1 MLLSRT
7 TTRRCI
13 TKLALT
19 VTVLSVAMLAVSSVA
34 VADPPTRGDAQ
45 ATFEAFST
53 GGSAIRFHNPLAKG
67 RPGVEPLSPDSA
79 RIFALF
85 DNVAYCQ
92 EGWRVIVLGFFD
104 DPSFYSSRNELRAY
118 LSSLSMEFVLDGV
131 PLEVETTSVK
141 EFPHPPPELS
151 LNPLMEVNFGA
162 FLAPGALSLGTHE
175 LQTIFHD
182 PVFGDDEVTVSFTA
196 VAC

>member
-1 MLLSRT
+1 MRK
-7 TTRRCI
+7 RRSGR
-13 TKLALT
+13 KSA
-19 VTVLSVAMLAVSSVA
+19 LAVVGAVVA
-34 VADPPTRGDAQ
+34 VALSMAFPSQALAGPTRGDAE
-45 ATFEAFST
+45 ATFEAFFT

-67 RPGVEPLSPDSA
+67 GPGVPFGAPDSA
-79 RIFALF
+79 RIFSLF

-92 EGWRVIVLGFFD
+92 EGWHVIVVGAFD

-118 LSSLSMEFVLDGV
+118 LSSLSTEFVLDGV

-141 EFPHPPPELS
+141 ELPFPGSS
-151 LNPLMEVNFGA
+151 LNPLMVVNFGA

-182 PVFGDDEVTVSFTA
+182 PVFGDDELTVSFTA

>member
-1 MLLSRT
+1 MT
-7 TTRRCI
+7 KRRSGR
-13 TKLALT
+13 KSA
-19 VTVLSVAMLAVSSVA
+19 LAVVGAVVA
-34 VADPPTRGDAQ
+34 VALSMAFPSQALAGPTRGDAQ
-45 ATFEAFST
+45 ATFEAFFT
-53 GGSAIRFHNPLAKG
+53 GGSAIRLHNPLAKG
-67 RPGVEPLSPDSA
+67 APGVPFSAPDSA

-92 EGWRVIVLGFFD
+92 EGWHVIVLSVFD

-118 LSSLSMEFVLDGV
+118 LSSLSQEFVLDGV

-141 EFPHPPPELS
+141 EFPLFS
-151 LNPLMEVNFGA
+151 LNPLMVVNFGA

-175 LQTIFHD
+175 LQSINHD
-182 PVFGDDEVTVSFTA
+182 PVFGDFELTVSFTA